1 MASNPPRM
9 NKTLVAAGAVNI
21 LGMLLL
27 VAALIDLNPVTLIL
41 SVTIGGLLIVLSL
54 AIYVANVF
62 YDLRRRGIL

>member
-1 MASNPPRM
+1 M